1 MRSQTMTCREMDA
14 VIGSHSGD
22 LTLPREAAEHVVE
35 CEGCRLLVKAL
46 DNGHTSLE
54 PSRGPVKDRFR
65 RR

>member
-14 VIGSHSGD
+14 VISSHAGD

-35 CEGCRLLVKAL
+35 CEGCRLLVKAF
-46 DNGHTSLE
+46 DNGHTILS
-54 PSRGPVKDRFR
+54 PSEGRLNRFR